1 MLSNHSLFS
10 PSRNS
15 HRFWRWRVYWAQIQK
30 HLSDNRRE
38 VVHCGIKMAVFGP
51 RNAGK
56 SKIFNFL
63 GDLFAV
69 SLFIWPPCIVIRS
82 ASIVILI
89 LGTTRDVLEL
99 TLDIGG
105 LPVVVVDTT
114 GSKETDDL
122 VEGIVVCRVRQFFF
136 HTLLLDFTDE
146 CMSLVFKRG
155 RSAFRAPPYLKS
167 SRTSIVLVIF
177 TSTGLPIPP
186 IIQPLITPHTILT
199 NPICYILLLTIS
211 ADSSFFIFPHPNAP
225 SHKVTKVNH
234 IQPI

>member
-38 VVHCGIKMAVFGP
+38 VVHCGIKMAIFGP

-63 GDLFAV
+63 NDHKLFAV

-122 VEGIVVCRVRQFFF
+122 VEGIVVRRV
-136 HTLLLDFTDE
+136 HVL
-146 CMSLVFKRG
+146 KRG

-177 TSTGLPIPP
+177 TSTGLSIPP
-186 IIQPLITPHTILT
+186 SIQPLITPHTIFL
-199 NPICYILLLTIS
+199 NKSDLLHPASYYICR
-211 ADSSFFIFPHPNAP
+211 FIFFYISSSQCTIA
-225 SHKVTKVNH
+225 
-234 IQPI
+234 